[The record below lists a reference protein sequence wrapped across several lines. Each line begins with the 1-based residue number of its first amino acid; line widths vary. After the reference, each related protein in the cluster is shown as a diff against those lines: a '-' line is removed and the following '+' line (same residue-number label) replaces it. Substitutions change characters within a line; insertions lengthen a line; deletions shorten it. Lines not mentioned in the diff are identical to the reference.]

1 MVDYYKFGLRSTE
14 KIKVFVNQALFTPE
28 DTPERIV
35 QQESIKHTLETEVAR
50 SEKFIADYLRE
61 RVRKQDM
68 IDEKVIAKSDDCE
81 LTDLEE
87 F

>member
-1 MVDYYKFGLRSTE
+1 M
-14 KIKVFVNQALFTPE
+14 
-28 DTPERIV
+28 
-35 QQESIKHTLETEVAR
+35 ETEVAR

-61 RVRKQDM
+61 RVRTQDM